1 MASRSAGG
9 KRRSISAWLEER
21 FNLTEMFS
29 FAASFG
35 LFPAELDTRR
45 PFDEALQEAIR
56 RPLPSYGRWP
66 RVLGILSLLVFAFLA
81 ATGVLLAFYYQPT
94 TGEAYRSV
102 TTIVRDVNF
111 GWFLHQAHRWSARLL
126 LVILLVRLWRFFFQG
141 MYKAPREALWI
152 VALLTFLVATHA
164 DLTGRLLTW
173 NADGYWTTVRAL
185 EVLYSLPLVGPM
197 FSFLI
202 GGPRIDSLVL
212 TRFYVL
218 HLAAIPFI
226 MTGLFYLH
234 FSGVRRVGL
243 SAVAAETRPIGGAL
257 KVHLYN
263 LLILTALLFG
273 ALVTLV
279 TLLPVPFID
288 PADPFATPVG
298 ARPPWYLLAAY
309 GLLEIFPSAWPR
321 FLPGLAI
328 EATLAVAFL
337 LPFLDRSP
345 GREMRRRRLAI
356 AIGATVLVAWA
367 CFTWYGFRLEIGG

>member
-1 MASRSAGG
+1 MNPNDRGS
-9 KRRSISAWLEER
+9 KRGSISSWLEER

-35 LFPAELDTRR
+35 LFPAELDTKR
-45 PFDEALQEAIR
+45 PFREALYEAVR

-66 RVLGILSLLVFAFLA
+66 RVLGILSLLVFVFLG
-81 ATGVLLAFYYQPT
+81 ATGILLAFYYQPT
-94 TGEAYRSV
+94 AGEAYRSV
-102 TTIVRDVNF
+102 TSIVRDVSF

-126 LVILLVRLWRFFFQG
+126 LIILLVRMWRLFFQG
-141 MYKAPREALWI
+141 MYKSPREALWI
-152 VALLTFLVATHA
+152 VALLTFLVATQA

-185 EVLYSLPLVGPM
+185 EVLYSLPLVGPL
-197 FSFLI
+197 FAFLI
-202 GGPRIDSLVL
+202 GGERIDSLVL

-226 MTGLFYLH
+226 LVGLFYLH

-243 SAVAAETRPIGGAL
+243 SAVAGESRSASGGL

-263 LLILTALLFG
+263 LLILMVLLFG

-279 TLLPVPFID
+279 TLVPVPYIEA
-288 PADPFATPVG
+288 ADPLITPAG

-309 GLLEIFPSAWPR
+309 GLIEVFPSTWPR
-321 FLPGLAI
+321 WLPGLAI
-328 EATLAVAFL
+328 VATLAAALL

-345 GREMRRRRLAI
+345 GREARQRPLAI
-356 AIGATVLVAWA
+356 AIGAAVLIVWVW
-367 CFTWYGFRLEIGG
+367 FTWYGFRLEVGG

>member
-1 MASRSAGG
+1 MNPNDGG
-9 KRRSISAWLEER
+9 SKRRSISAWLEER

-35 LFPAELDTRR
+35 LFPAELDTSR
-45 PFDEALQEAIR
+45 PFREALNDAIR

-66 RVLGILSLLVFAFLA
+66 RVLGILSLLMFAFLA
-81 ATGVLLAFYYQPT
+81 ATGMLLAFYYQPT
-94 TGEAYRSV
+94 AGEAYRSV

-185 EVLYSLPLVGPM
+185 EVLYSLPLVGPI
-197 FSFLI
+197 FSFLV
-202 GGPRIDSLVL
+202 GGPRVDSIVL

-218 HLAAIPFI
+218 HMAAIPFI
-226 MTGLFYLH
+226 MIGLFYLH

-243 SAVAAETRPIGGAL
+243 SAVAAETKPIGGAL
-257 KVHLYN
+257 KVHIYN

-288 PADPFATPVG
+288 PADPLTTPPG
-298 ARPPWYLLAAY
+298 IRPPWYLLAAY
-309 GLLEIFPSAWPR
+309 GLLEIFPSTWPR
-321 FLPGLAI
+321 WLPGLAI

-345 GREMRRRRLAI
+345 GRKARQRRTAI
-356 AIGATVLVAWA
+356 AIGTAVLVAWA
-367 CFTWYGFRLEIGG
+367 CFSWYGFRLEVGG

>member
-1 MASRSAGG
+1 MASNNEGS
-9 KRRSISAWLEER
+9 KRRSISIWLEER

-45 PFDEALQEAIR
+45 PFHEALQEAIR
-56 RPLPSYGRWP
+56 RPIPSYGRWP
-66 RVLGILSLLVFAFLA
+66 RVLGILSLLVFAFLV

-94 TGEAYRSV
+94 TEEAYRSL

-126 LVILLVRLWRFFFQG
+126 LVILLIRLWRFFFQG

-185 EVLYSLPLVGPM
+185 EVLYALPLIGPM

-218 HLAAIPFI
+218 HLAAIPFTMI
-226 MTGLFYLH
+226 ALFYLH

-243 SAVAAETRPIGGAL
+243 STVAAEVKPIGGAL

-263 LLILTALLFG
+263 LLIVTALLFG

-279 TLLPVPFID
+279 TLLPVPFVD
-288 PADPFATPVG
+288 PADPLVTPPG

-309 GLLEIFPSAWPR
+309 GLLEVFPSSWPR
-321 FLPGLAI
+321 WLPGLAI
-328 EATLAVAFL
+328 EGSLVVAFL
-337 LPFLDRSP
+337 LPFLARSP
-345 GREMRRRRLAI
+345 GREMRQRRLAI
-356 AIGATVLVAWA
+356 AIGAVVLVAWA
-367 CFTWYGFRLEIGG
+367 CFTWYGFRLEAGG